1 MAVTFP
7 TPTRIVGITI
17 IDNYRVCTSSQLNV
31 LQNCA
36 SLDFKLG
43 KYNSLADIL
52 NSLGVKVYIRKGII
66 EKNMTSFL
74 DKAEKYWRSKLEEN
88 QKEYNKNI
96 KILDRIKEERQYSKF
111 RLRGR
116 YLPEEKIIELFPE
129 EMEQEYEGTKMD
141 ELLVSTLA
149 HETMHAYFDR
159 PGHDI
164 YPYVYFVE
172 EPLAEFGMLLYLYN
186 TCMPASMQ
194 SWAYNDVA
202 NKYSCYRYG
211 AQLFDHKGDLALLRF
226 FENYKCNIS
235 RYEIIDVTSETV
247 VLPLPSHTPSVGLD
261 GGIVL
266 YKLSK
271 GRLQVTL
278 SSGTV
283 IAYPN
288 STMTFVDAINETIK
302 IHNITDV
309 AYAANKVMGK
319 TLISNDPSVYNNYRS
334 GKNLGISGWYVET
347 HSDNIH
353 KGIMLKKIF
362 NELFLPWTVCI
373 V

>member
-74 DKAEKYWRSKLEEN
+74 DKAEKYWMSKLEEN

-96 KILDRIKEERQYSKF
+96 KILEEERQYSKF

-202 NKYSCYRYG
+202 SKHSCYRYG
-211 AQLFDHKGDLALLRF
+211 AQLFDHKGDLALRLY
-226 FENYKCNIS
+226 FEDYKCNINEYETLDVSGTTIVLPNPISS
-235 RYEIIDVTSETV
+235 RRGIVTS
-247 VLPLPSHTPSVGLD
+247 SG
-261 GGIVL
+261 
-266 YKLSK
+266 KK
-271 GRLQVTL
+271 KLQVVFPD
-278 SSGTV
+278 GTIIKRSV
-283 IAYPN
+283 SADTFADAVNEAIARCGIDN
-288 STMTFVDAINETIK
+288 VVN
-302 IHNITDV
+302 
-309 AYAANKVMGK
+309 AANKAKGGK
-319 TLISNDPSVYNNYRS
+319 PLISNVHSDYAKYRNM
-334 GKNLGISGWYVET
+334 KELKIEGWYVDT
-347 HSDNIH
+347 DSSNIW
-353 KGIMLKKIF
+353 KKELLEKLFKELK
-362 NELFLPWTVCI
+362 LPWKVSI
-373 V
+373 